1 MAIKTF
7 SIFGEIVD
15 SQSERWCYDD
25 VCPDMFNYFLQNEVE
40 DGDEIVVEINSV
52 GGSVTAGITIHNLLK
67 NCGHKTTARVLGLA
81 ASISSVIACGA
92 DKLEMYPNSLFMMHL
107 PWTIA
112 MGNSEDFQKQ
122 VDTLKQYNDVIIQTY
137 KSKFNVDEAK
147 IEEYMKNETWMTGT
161 GAKEM
166 GLVYDL
172 LEDTKEFKMA
182 ACSKIPK
189 FLHAPENFK
198 NIVRIGDK
206 MSKEISTQKDNETVV
221 ENTVQQETRETA
233 ETTVQNT
240 VEQEPVVDTIT
251 VEEANKRVSGM
262 QSKMQSQINDL
273 KKTYEGQIKD
283 LQGQLESK
291 EQELAK
297 ANASV
302 ISLSKGLEDTKS
314 ELTKVSSA
322 LKEKEQALETLNS
335 NVNVPSKELPTM
347 SEGLAKCKTPSEKV
361 AFLTSGK
368 YKRNKI

>member
-15 SQSERWCYDD
+15 SQSDRWGWDD
-25 VCPDMFNYFLQNEVE
+25 VCPDMFNYFLQNEVQ

-92 DKLEMYPNSLFMMHL
+92 DKIEMYPNSLFMMHL
-107 PWTIA
+107 PWTVS
-112 MGNSEDFQKQ
+112 MGNSEDFLKMA
-122 VDTLKQYNDVIIQTY
+122 DTLKQYNDVIISTY
-137 KSKFNVDEAK
+137 KSKFNVDEAT
-147 IEEYMKNETWMTGT
+147 IETYMKNETWMTGT

-172 LEDTKEFKMA
+172 LEDNQEFKMA

-189 FLHAPENFK
+189 FIHAPENFK

-206 MSKEISTQKDNETVV
+206 INKEISQPKDTETVV
-221 ENTVQQETRETA
+221 ENTAQQETQETV
-233 ETTVQNT
+233 ETTVQDN
-240 VEQEPVVDTIT
+240 VEHEPVADTIT

-273 KKTYEGQIKD
+273 KKTYEGQIQD
-283 LQGQLESK
+283 LQSQLETK
-291 EQELAK
+291 EQELTK

-302 ISLSKGLEDTKS
+302 ISLTKGLEDTKS
-314 ELTKVSSA
+314 ELQKTVSA

-335 NVNVPSKELPTM
+335 NVNTPSKELPTM
-347 SEGLAKCKTPSEKV
+347 NEGLAKCKTPSEKV
-361 AFLTSGK
+361 AFLNSGK
-368 YKRNKI
+368 YKRN

>member
-1 MAIKTF
+1 MATKTF

-15 SQSERWCYDD
+15 TQNDRWGYED
-25 VCPDMFNYFLQNEVE
+25 VCPDMFSYFLKNEVQ

-92 DKLEMYPNSLFMMHL
+92 DKIEMYPNSLFMMHL
-107 PWTIA
+107 PWTVS
-112 MGNSEDFQKQ
+112 MGNSEDFQKMA
-122 VDTLKQYNDVIIQTY
+122 DTLEQYNDVILKTY
-137 KSKFNVDEAK
+137 KSKFNVDEDK
-147 IEEYMKNETWMTGT
+147 IKEYMKNETWMTGT

-172 LEDTKEFKMA
+172 LGDTQEFKMA

-189 FLHAPENFK
+189 FLHAPDNFK

-206 MSKEISTQKDNETVV
+206 MNKELSTQKDNEPVV
-221 ENTVQQETRETA
+221 ENTVQNETQETVETPS
-233 ETTVQNT
+233 QNT
-240 VEQEPVVDTIT
+240 VVEETVVDTIT

-283 LQGQLESK
+283 LQSQLESK
-291 EQELAK
+291 EQELTK
-297 ANASV
+297 VNASV

-335 NVNVPSKELPTM
+335 NVNIPNKELPTM
-347 SEGLAKCKTPSEKV
+347 QEGLAKCKTPSEKV
-361 AFLTSGK
+361 AFLNSGK
-368 YKRNKI
+368 YKRN